1 MDKLPGTLLPHNRT
15 LSKSEALPGGG
26 GIGSSVA
33 RALLSQFEA
42 PGLAEKQEFV
52 RELIDHLPPLDA
64 GPLSDDVAA
73 AAGDQL
79 AAMIEEEER
88 AS

>member
-1 MDKLPGTLLPHNRT
+1 MSNTTAKL
-15 LSKSEALPGGG
+15 LSEFEALR
-26 GIGSSVA
+26 V
-33 RALLSQFEA
+33 E
-42 PGLAEKQEFV
+42 EKQEFV
-52 RELIDHLPPLDA
+52 REVIHHLPPWDS

-79 AAMIEEEER
+79 AALQDEEER

>member
-1 MDKLPGTLLPHNRT
+1 MSTITAKL
-15 LSKSEALPGGG
+15 LSDFEALG
-26 GIGSSVA
+26 A
-33 RALLSQFEA
+33 D
-42 PGLAEKQEFV
+42 EKQEFL
-52 RELIDHLPPLDA
+52 RALIRHLPPWDS

-79 AAMIEEEER
+79 ALVIEEEER

>member
-1 MDKLPGTLLPHNRT
+1 VFARDIQLSNMYVSCMNAATVKL
-15 LSKSEALPGGG
+15 LSEFEALA
-26 GIGSSVA
+26 V
-33 RALLSQFEA
+33 E
-42 PGLAEKQEFV
+42 EKREFV
-52 RELIDHLPPLDA
+52 QELIHHLPPWDS

-79 AAMIEEEER
+79 AAMIYEEER

>member
-1 MDKLPGTLLPHNRT
+1 MSVTTAKL
-15 LSKSEALPGGG
+15 LSEFEALG
-26 GIGSSVA
+26 V
-33 RALLSQFEA
+33 E
-42 PGLAEKQEFV
+42 EKQEFV
-52 RELIDHLPPLDA
+52 RELIHHLPPWDSGSL
-64 GPLSDDVAA
+64 PDDVPA

>member
-1 MDKLPGTLLPHNRT
+1 MSNVTAKL
-15 LSKSEALPGGG
+15 LSEFEALP
-26 GIGSSVA
+26 I
-33 RALLSQFEA
+33 E
-42 PGLAEKQEFV
+42 EKQEFV
-52 RELIDHLPPLDA
+52 RAVIHHLPPWDS

-79 AAMIEEEER
+79 AALHDEEER

>member
-1 MDKLPGTLLPHNRT
+1 MSTATAKL
-15 LSKSEALPGGG
+15 LSEFEAL
-26 GIGSSVA
+26 
-33 RALLSQFEA
+33 RTE
-42 PGLAEKQEFV
+42 EKQEIV
-52 RELIDHLPPLDA
+52 REVIQHLPLWDS

-79 AAMIEEEER
+79 AAMHDDEER

>member
-1 MDKLPGTLLPHNRT
+1 VAAYI
-15 LSKSEALPGGG
+15 ALM
-26 GIGSSVA
+26 SA
-33 RALLSQFEA
+33 TMAKLLSEFET
-42 PGLAEKQEFV
+42 LDVEEKQAFV
-52 RELIDHLPPLDA
+52 RELIHHLPPWDS
-64 GPLSDDVAA
+64 GPLSDNVAA

>member
-1 MDKLPGTLLPHNRT
+1 MSTAAAKL
-15 LSKSEALPGGG
+15 LSEFEALR
-26 GIGSSVA
+26 V
-33 RALLSQFEA
+33 E
-42 PGLAEKQEFV
+42 EKQEFV
-52 RELIDHLPPLDA
+52 REVLHHLPPWDS

-79 AAMIEEEER
+79 AAIHDEEER

>member
-1 MDKLPGTLLPHNRT
+1 MNAATVKL
-15 LSKSEALPGGG
+15 LSEFEALA
-26 GIGSSVA
+26 V
-33 RALLSQFEA
+33 E
-42 PGLAEKQEFV
+42 EKKEFV
-52 RELIDHLPPLDA
+52 QELIYHLPPWDS

-79 AAMIEEEER
+79 AAMIGEEER